1 MSYSNPLKDFDYEQD
16 IENFDFG
23 PLCRCGNDRLY
34 KGDRA

>member
-23 PLCRCGNDRLY
+23 PRCFYGNDRLY